1 MIQTMLNTVEIDIA
15 LVSGLILLGVATVV
29 STIGLTKIG
38 NENTKFAMKRSDGH
52 YLISVASYISLIAF
66 VPLTVYVTTRVFPTL
81 FQQFVSSFLILAVL
95 AYKDI
100 FRKFVLFVLS
110 SILSIILTIVTLP
123 FSLSNN

>member
-95 AYKDI
+95 AYKSI
-100 FRKFVLFVLS
+100 LRKFVLFVLS
-110 SILSIILTIVTLP
+110 TILSVILTIVTLP

>member
-81 FQQFVSSFLILAVL
+81 FQQFVSTFLILAVL